1 LRLARPE
8 RADWLAYTYFG
19 HPLCEPY
26 AVEDAEGF
34 TLFEPMGMGADEQ
47 FVAGREYLFR
57 ASFRGELPPWYDG
70 RRRMRTTRLR
80 GDGVR
85 ALVAPLHGG
94 DPMTYDLIG
103 ASGSDGGPDDDF
115 YVPVVLAMP
124 NDAGTYKWFVQFTR
138 GRDELRSS
146 IIALDV
152 VADQSVHEVPIA
164 QGVADIMVT
173 G

>member
-1 LRLARPE
+1 
-8 RADWLAYTYFG
+8 
-19 HPLCEPY
+19 
-26 AVEDAEGF
+26 
-34 TLFEPMGMGADEQ
+34 
-47 FVAGREYLFR
+47 
-57 ASFRGELPPWYDG
+57 
-70 RRRMRTTRLR
+70 
-80 GDGVR
+80 
-85 ALVAPLHGG
+85 
-94 DPMTYDLIG
+94 MTYDLIG

-164 QGVADIMVT
+164 QGVADIVVT